1 MSKFMDDA
9 ELTVLNIESW
19 LEKMRDDPLIG
30 QDIQNLQSFAPD
42 GLSRVLLVAIIG
54 WKGFIEEREAGGK

>member
-1 MSKFMDDA
+1 VSKFMDDA

-19 LEKMRDDPLIG
+19 LDKMRDDPLIG

-42 GLSRVLLVAIIG
+42 GLSRVLLMAIIG
-54 WKGFIEEREAGGK
+54 WKEFVEQRST